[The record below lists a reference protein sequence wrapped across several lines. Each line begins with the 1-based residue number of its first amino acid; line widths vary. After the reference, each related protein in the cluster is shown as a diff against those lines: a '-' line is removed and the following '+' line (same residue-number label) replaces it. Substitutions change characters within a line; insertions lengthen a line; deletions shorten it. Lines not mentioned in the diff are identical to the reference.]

1 VHAYHLHHET
11 HFTIRKSEFK
21 VAACTVCQVLP
32 QQRFDE
38 VVGESRAAA
47 AAVPGEVG
55 GDSRAV
61 PGKSR
66 AVAGESR
73 TAAAVLCS
81 MGFGGRIVDWMQET
95 AVGRGGGDL
104 KKNVIIIANGGR
116 LNANWTYLSSKPSD
130 DHPKVQFLSF
140 QSLHRFLICIGYVPI
155 FPSSPF

>member
-1 VHAYHLHHET
+1 
-11 HFTIRKSEFK
+11 
-21 VAACTVCQVLP
+21 VARCTAHSPGRAQRGRTRRRRRRQRPRCTGRPTPACPHRTP
-32 QQRFDE
+32 RA

-61 PGKSR
+61 PSKSR

-81 MGFGGRIVDWMQET
+81 MGFGGRIVDWTQET

-104 KKNVIIIANGGR
+104 EKKCN
-116 LNANWTYLSSKPSD
+116 Y
-130 DHPKVQFLSF
+130 H
-140 QSLHRFLICIGYVPI
+140 C
-155 FPSSPF
+155 